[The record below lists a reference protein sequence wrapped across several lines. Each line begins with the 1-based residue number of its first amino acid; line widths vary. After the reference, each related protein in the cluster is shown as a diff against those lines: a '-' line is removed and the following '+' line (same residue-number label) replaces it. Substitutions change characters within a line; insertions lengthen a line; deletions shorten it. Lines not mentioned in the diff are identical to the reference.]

1 MYDTASPQVG
11 EPNFAT
17 MSLSIGAPRDFLR
30 WWGGPVA
37 LALVAVVSLA
47 NFLKSLPFQLVEF
60 DAFQYLGF
68 SKAIWSGREIWTP
81 PIRSPV
87 VALVII
93 PHLLAARFTMVVC
106 HIGVSA
112 LLYVLGRRLFET
124 RASPLFASLAYG
136 VSWWMLVFQTAPL
149 TDLPGLVLFLL
160 GLVLWLKAARQHAVL
175 SGVLFGLAVLIRFDL
190 LVLVAPLIVLTP
202 KGLKRYLLIPLVCIA
217 GPLEFVLDVLVYK
230 RIVYVP
236 WEFVQTN
243 LATFVAGREVFF
255 RANQL
260 TLGPYAPRDLFQVGK
275 TLVRLFPLL
284 AGLSLFSLLA
294 VTRSANRLLL
304 CLFVPWFLV
313 VSYVQPFEPRVSI
326 VKCLPLLALLAASVF
341 GMVDRASIS
350 ATVRRGITGM
360 LFAVLLVGSVAQIA
374 QLTYQPRQ
382 FDRRDCVTGRVCSNF
397 APAVEYYCGVK
408 TSPLVPTADTME
420 AMRRACD
427 YLFYFKDISGY
438 TAAVDSQLRQS
449 AELLSENTAARVY
462 KLR

>member
-1 MYDTASPQVG
+1 MSRSLGVPG
-11 EPNFAT
+11 GFFARYG
-17 MSLSIGAPRDFLR
+17 GALT
-30 WWGGPVA
+30 

-47 NFLKSLPFQLVEF
+47 NFVKSLPFQLVEF
-60 DAFQYLGF
+60 DAFQYLAF
-68 SKAIWSGREIWTP
+68 SKAIWSGREIWMP

-93 PHLLAARFTMVVC
+93 PHLLAARLTMVVC

-124 RASPLFASLAYG
+124 RASALFASLAYG
-136 VSWWMLVFQTAPL
+136 VSWWMLVFQTSPL
-149 TDLPGLVLFLL
+149 SDLPGLALFLL
-160 GLVLWLKAARQHAVL
+160 GLVLWLKADQRSAL
-175 SGVLFGLAVLIRFDL
+175 WSGLLFGVAFLVRFDL
-190 LVLVAPLIVLTP
+190 ILFIVPLIVLTP
-202 KGLKRYLLIPLVCIA
+202 RGLKRYLLIPFLCIA

-243 LATFVAGREVFF
+243 LSTFVAGREAFF

-260 TLGPYAPRDLFQVGK
+260 TLGRYAARDLFQVGK
-275 TLVRLFPLL
+275 TLVRLFPLF

-294 VTRSANRLLL
+294 VRRSANRLLL

-313 VSYVQPFEPRVSI
+313 VSYVQPFEPRIYV
-326 VKCLPLLALLAASVF
+326 VKCLPLLALLAANVF
-341 GMVDRASIS
+341 GVVDRASIS

-360 LFAVLLVGSVAQIA
+360 LFALLLVGSVAQIA
-374 QLTYQPRQ
+374 QLSYQPRQ

-420 AMRRACD
+420 SMRGACD
-427 YLFYFKDISGY
+427 FLLYFKDISGY

-462 KLR
+462 KLH